1 MKRNG
6 QNVNIKKGKLSLK
19 KTNKNDPVIS
29 IYEIW
34 ILYTYKIWYEKVY
47 EYRLNWLDCVYN
59 SE

>member
-6 QNVNIKKGKLSLK
+6 QNVNIKKGKLSSK

-47 EYRLNWLDCVYN
+47 EYRLN
-59 SE
+59 

>member
-34 ILYTYKIWYEKVY
+34 ILYTYKKMV
-47 EYRLNWLDCVYN
+47 RKATTLA
-59 SE
+59 